1 MKRRAAIVLLLTLA
15 FAGAPRA
22 ETGDGMEG
30 TVWKYRPKGI
40 ISWFCFWN
48 RDYLVFQSGNFMKAD
63 LKDVD
68 FLPALYTATK
78 TGEGVKWSATLTSA
92 RAIEMRWE
100 GLRVSYWM
108 TGTVKQGDSSW
119 RWKAWQ
125 IFPKPPKEEA
135 PPAPKSESPAS
146 PEKPATD
153 VKQEPLSRPAPIPT
167 PAAVPNPQNLQK
179 K

>member
-1 MKRRAAIVLLLTLA
+1 MTIVMLF
-15 FAGAPRA
+15 FATARA

-30 TVWKYRPKGI
+30 TIWKYRPKGI
-40 ISWFCFWN
+40 LSWFCFWN

-68 FLPALYTATK
+68 FLPALYSATK
-78 TGEGVKWSATLTSA
+78 TGEGVKWSATLTSP

-125 IFPKPPKEEA
+125 IFPKPPKGEA
-135 PPAPKSESPAS
+135 SPAPKPEGPAS
-146 PEKPATD
+146 PEKPAPD
-153 VKQEPLSRPAPIPT
+153 VKQEPVSRPAPIPA